1 MQSTMNP
8 ISPVGRAVLPAM
20 QGATPDQATARAT
33 EIAKTGLIPFDQ
45 AISMKQMADS
55 ISKSGG
61 MMNQGPPETVVG
73 SLRRQIQE
81 AMNPP
86 AAPPA
91 MNAGVAALPMP
102 DDMYAGV
109 GMAGGGIVAFS
120 NGGQLGPYQS
130 PSRIP
135 YEESLLGRLQQ
146 ESLERERAR
155 LAEEARVR
163 ELTGNIVGESLDEFR
178 KREAQRIAPQ
188 SAASMRRQAELFG
201 GELPPQG
208 PLGGAPYANPP
219 LQSSLTGS
227 ANMLAAAGYKAPTI
241 SDLISSQQ
249 ALGAAPGATPDLR
262 PGDKAPPPALRG
274 APPAPTGPT
283 APTGIASLIPRPDQ
297 GAIQKEVAES
307 YGGLKDA
314 LKRQDD
320 LLKERGAKLT
330 DRADAQSKLL
340 LAMTGFQMAAE
351 ASKPGATFLGSAG
364 AAGSEYAKSRIA
376 ANEKFADSMDRLA
389 DSRAELDVAKAQL
402 GVTQSDKTYERYN
415 NALKAYSEDQ
425 DRVQRLRDAA
435 LEREDRR
442 AIYKSQILQGEIAGD
457 VRAIDEALLGLPED
471 DPRHQ
476 ELKAQRES
484 LLDTYNTLGGSS
496 DTSGLAI
503 ARIKMQAK
511 NNLEKSEPYKTLI
524 GQIKMLEA
532 QYAANPTVE
541 LGKKLAD
548 ARAQQRNMRDIA
560 EAEALSI
567 LSGGGM
573 FGAGDLTG
581 EGDISVA
588 DAEAEVGD

>member
-20 QGATPDQATARAT
+20 QGASPDQATARAA
-33 EIAKTGLIPFDQ
+33 EVAKTGLIPFDQ

-91 MNAGVAALPMP
+91 MNAGVASLSMP
-102 DDMYAGV
+102 NDMYADV
-109 GMAGGGIVAFS
+109 GMAGGGIVAFQE
-120 NGGQLGPYQS
+120 GGLYRGPYAPPQRMPYDAPVGAAFEDELLRRIRAAEGVKPPGVYTGQLTESGSRVDLTEPT
-130 PSRIP
+130 PSAP
-135 YEESLLGRLQQ
+135 AAAPAPTAVVT
-146 ESLERERAR
+146 AR
-155 LAEEARVR
+155 
-163 ELTGNIVGESLDEFR
+163 
-178 KREAQRIAPQ
+178 
-188 SAASMRRQAELFG
+188 
-201 GELPPQG
+201 PPVEG
-208 PLGGAPYANPP
+208 LGGKPFA
-219 LQSSLTGS
+219 
-227 ANMLAAAGYKAPTI
+227 
-241 SDLISSQQ
+241 
-249 ALGAAPGATPDLR
+249 
-262 PGDKAPPPALRG
+262 APPPALRA

-389 DSRAELDVAKAQL
+389 DSRAELDVAEAQL

-442 AIYKSQILQGEIAGD
+442 AIYGSQIEQGRIASRISD
-457 VRAIDEALLGLPED
+457 IDEALLGLPED
-471 DPRHQ
+471 DPRRQ
-476 ELKAQRES
+476 ELEDQKDS
-484 LLDTYNTLGGSS
+484 LVNTYNTLGGSS

-511 NNLEKSEPYKTLI
+511 TALRNSEPYKTLS
-524 GQIKMLEA
+524 GQIQMLEA

-548 ARAQQRNMRDIA
+548 ARSKQRAMEQSA
-560 EAEALSI
+560 EDEALSI
-567 LSGGGM
+567 LSGGSM

>member
-8 ISPVGRAVLPAM
+8 ISPVGRAVLPTM
-20 QGATPDQATARAT
+20 QGASPDQATARAA
-33 EIAKTGLIPFDQ
+33 EVAKTGLIPFDQ

-55 ISKSGG
+55 ISSSGG

-81 AMNPP
+81 AMNPPP

-120 NGGQLGPYQS
+120 NGGDTTLGPYQ
-130 PSRIP
+130 PPRRIP
-135 YEESLLGRLQQ
+135 YEESLLGKFTGLFKNLGEAEVRNMLATAENDRRAVGMPESEQQ
-146 ESLERERAR
+146 TLPFGIPSSLEPA
-155 LAEEARVR
+155 
-163 ELTGNIVGESLDEFR
+163 NKD
-178 KREAQRIAPQ
+178 
-188 SAASMRRQAELFG
+188 AAMRRRAELFG
-201 GELPPQG
+201 GELPP
-208 PLGGAPYANPP
+208 PP
-219 LQSSLTGS
+219 LAGA
-227 ANMLAAAGYKAPTI
+227 ANMLAAAGYGFPTTLEGLGGKPFTEPTPALRTAP
-241 SDLISSQQ
+241 S
-249 ALGAAPGATPDLR
+249 DLR
-262 PGDKAPPPALRG
+262 PGDKAPSPALRA

-511 NNLEKSEPYKTLI
+511 NNLEKSGPYKTLVE
-524 GQIKMLEA
+524 QIKMLEA

-541 LGKKLAD
+541 LGNKLAG

-567 LSGGGM
+567 LSGGSM